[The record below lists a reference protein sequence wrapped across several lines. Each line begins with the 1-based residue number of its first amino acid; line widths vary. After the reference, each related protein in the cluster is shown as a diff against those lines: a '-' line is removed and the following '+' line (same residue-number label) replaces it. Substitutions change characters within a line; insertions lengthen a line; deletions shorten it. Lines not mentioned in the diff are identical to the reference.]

1 MQNKNM
7 KKFIQLFQV
16 KRDEWCASAIAL
28 VVFIILH
35 AMFIYKYYEVF
46 TQTGRGHWNIFVKH
60 FNVSGFDV
68 ITYSMVTYWEPNY
81 NVYRHPLLSFMVW
94 PLSCLDKWLADLT
107 GMNLVQFIMAVPLL
121 LCAFYSFVFLYRIFK
136 EIIQLRKADCML
148 LSAFFFSL
156 AYIMLSVFV
165 PDHFGI
171 SLFLLLFTIYLAGS
185 KMQRGVPFKLWQTL
199 VLFFLTAG
207 VTLSNGVKT
216 YLYVLFTNGWRF
228 LRPKH
233 LLIAVLLPCAL
244 IWGFARWEYRTF
256 VWPKEMARK
265 EIKAKKSAEQRA
277 KALKAFS
284 DTTSIKDTTELKKA
298 FEQEMNRRAKQ
309 KFIADHKKPWNK
321 HTGTPMA
328 KGEFIGWTDISTSR
342 PATIVEN
349 LFGESLQLH
358 SSYLLQDTLR
368 SRPVVVPYDW
378 AINYIVEALIAV
390 LFLAGIWMGRR
401 SKFLWMILS
410 GFIFDMT
417 LHLVLGFGIN
427 EVYIMTAHW
436 AFVIP
441 LAIAF
446 LVKAAGHT
454 PHALKLRIL
463 LTALTLWLWGYNG
476 ILLGGYLLN

>member
-1 MQNKNM
+1 MGR
-7 KKFIQLFQV
+7 LFV
-16 KRDEWCASAIAL
+16 
-28 VVFIILH
+28 
-35 AMFIYKYYEVF
+35 
-46 TQTGRGHWNIFVKH
+46 
-60 FNVSGFDV
+60 
-68 ITYSMVTYWEPNY
+68 
-81 NVYRHPLLSFMVW
+81 
-94 PLSCLDKWLADLT
+94 
-107 GMNLVQFIMAVPLL
+107 
-121 LCAFYSFVFLYRIFK
+121 
-136 EIIQLRKADCML
+136 
-148 LSAFFFSL
+148 
-156 AYIMLSVFV
+156 
-165 PDHFGI
+165 
-171 SLFLLLFTIYLAGS
+171 
-185 KMQRGVPFKLWQTL
+185 
-199 VLFFLTAG
+199 
-207 VTLSNGVKT
+207 
-216 YLYVLFTNGWRF
+216 
-228 LRPKH
+228 
-233 LLIAVLLPCAL
+233 
-244 IWGFARWEYRTF
+244 
-256 VWPKEMARK
+256 
-265 EIKAKKSAEQRA
+265 
-277 KALKAFS
+277 
-284 DTTSIKDTTELKKA
+284 
-298 FEQEMNRRAKQ
+298 EQEMNRRAKQ

-446 LVKAAGHT
+446 LVKAAEHT

>member
-60 FNVSGFDV
+60 FNMSGFDV

-228 LRPKH
+228 LCR
-233 LLIAVLLPCAL
+233 VVAL
-244 IWGFARWEYRTF
+244 CLDMGLCPLGISHFC
-256 VWPKEMARK
+256 MAQGDGP
-265 EIKAKKSAEQRA
+265 QRNQ
-277 KALKAFS
+277 S
-284 DTTSIKDTTELKKA
+284 
-298 FEQEMNRRAKQ
+298 QEVCR
-309 KFIADHKKPWNK
+309 
-321 HTGTPMA
+321 
-328 KGEFIGWTDISTSR
+328 
-342 PATIVEN
+342 
-349 LFGESLQLH
+349 
-358 SSYLLQDTLR
+358 
-368 SRPVVVPYDW
+368 
-378 AINYIVEALIAV
+378 
-390 LFLAGIWMGRR
+390 
-401 SKFLWMILS
+401 
-410 GFIFDMT
+410 
-417 LHLVLGFGIN
+417 
-427 EVYIMTAHW
+427 
-436 AFVIP
+436 
-441 LAIAF
+441 
-446 LVKAAGHT
+446 AAGKSLESIQRHDEHQGHDRT
-454 PHALKLRIL
+454 EE
-463 LTALTLWLWGYNG
+463 GV
-476 ILLGGYLLN
+476 